1 MTGMQVL
8 TDRAQAHRVSRA
20 EFERLRDGR
29 SDATRYELLDGVVL
43 VTPSPRPRHQV
54 VVVELIG
61 RLLGLMPAHWRLLPG
76 PVDVDL
82 FGDGETVL
90 IPDLLIADRA
100 QLTEKDHAGPPVLV
114 VEVLSPT
121 TWHRDLGEK
130 MAAYAR
136 AGVRHYWVLAP
147 DVPSITIY
155 QLEGDDEY
163 AEFAHAEGTQPAH
176 VTEPVELTLRPADLV
191 D

>member
-1 MTGMQVL
+1 MAGMQLL
-8 TDRAQAHRVSRA
+8 TDRAQAHRVSRS

-29 SDATRYELLDGVVL
+29 RDATRYELLDGVVL
-43 VTPSPRPRHQV
+43 VTPSPCPRHQV
-54 VVVELIG
+54 VLTELIV
-61 RLLGLMPAHWRLLPG
+61 RLRGLIPVGWSLLPG
-76 PVDVDL
+76 PVDVDV

-130 MAAYAR
+130 MAAYAH
-136 AGVRHYWVLAP
+136 AGVRHYWVIAP
-147 DVPSITIY
+147 DVPSVTVY
-155 QLEGDDEY
+155 QLGGEGGYDELT
-163 AEFAHAEGTQPAH
+163 HGEGEQQ
-176 VTEPVELTLRPADLV
+176 VQITEPVELALRPADLV